1 MDRSR
6 AAEETART
14 ALRRAFGTTPCDAL
28 RLLNGGAS
36 GAFPFRAD
44 VGGRQYLVRVE
55 GAASPL
61 RNPRQYD
68 SMAIAAAA
76 GIAPVLHHADEAERV
91 AVLDFVD
98 ECPLAAYPGG
108 RAALAT
114 ALGELLAQLQAT
126 PPFPPFMAYPD
137 IVQRLWAHVCRTG
150 LFAPGALDPHTERL
164 DRIRAGLRREA
175 VRPVSSH
182 GDPVPRNILFDGRR
196 LWLIDW
202 ESACANDPLVDAA
215 IMLDNLAPTPEL
227 EGLFLAAWL
236 GRAPGEDLRGRLA
249 AVRALT
255 RLYYAGVLLS
265 AAAAAFGAVAQPD
278 LAAPSAP
285 EFEKAVRTGLLHPGT
300 PATKF
305 TLGRMY
311 LAAFATD
318 AVPPGLEAST

>member
-14 ALRRAFGTTPCDAL
+14 AVRCAFGTTPCDAL
-28 RLLNGGAS
+28 LLLDGGAS
-36 GAFPFRAD
+36 GAFPFWAE

-61 RNPRQYD
+61 RNPRQYE

-76 GIAPVLHHADEAERV
+76 GIAPALHHVDEAARV
-91 AVLDFVD
+91 AVLDFV
-98 ECPLAAYPGG
+98 EERPLAAYPGG

-126 PPFPPFMAYPD
+126 PPFPPFMTYPD

-227 EGLFLAAWL
+227 EGRFLAAWL
-236 GRAPGEDLRGRLA
+236 GRAADDKLRGRLA

-265 AAAAAFGAVAQPD
+265 AAAVTSGALSEPD
-278 LAAPSAP
+278 LSAPSASDLRQ
-285 EFEKAVRTGLLHPGT
+285 AIAQGRLSPGAA
-300 PATKF
+300 ATKLV
-305 TLGRMY
+305 LGKMY
-311 LAAFATD
+311 LAAFAAD
-318 AVPPGLEAST
+318 AIPPGLDTAT